1 MHRKIMLGTVAIAG
15 LTLLAACNQNTAS
28 NTPADN
34 TPATQTANNQTPDN
48 NAPNAT
54 TTTDNSASNQ
64 TASNEPQPGS
74 KNETVSAAK
83 DAVAGGIGTVSAELT
98 SSAKGFIDAAAQS
111 DMYEVQAGQLAS
123 MRAQMPE
130 LKKFAKEMVD
140 AHTMTSSQLKGLL
153 GKVAANVTPPTELDS
168 RHQGMLNDLKGA
180 KDEDFD
186 GRYIAQQINAHNE
199 ANILMRGYA
208 KDGDSA
214 DLKMFAAETQ
224 PKVQMH
230 LDMIN
235 DIDRTHR
242 SNNAQARNNGTKKT
256 TTR

>member
-1 MHRKIMLGTVAIAG
+1 MHRKIMFASMATASVM
-15 LTLLAACNQNTAS
+15 LLSACNQNTTTSS
-28 NTPADN
+28 NPPADN
-34 TPATQTANNQTPDN
+34 PSAQTAT
-48 NAPNAT
+48 
-54 TTTDNSASNQ
+54 
-64 TASNEPQPGS
+64 NEPQPGS
-74 KNETVSAAK
+74 RNETVSAAK

-98 SSAKGFIDAAAQS
+98 SSTKGFVENAALS
-111 DMYEVQAGQLAS
+111 DMYEVQAAQIAA
-123 MRAQMPE
+123 MRAKMPE
-130 LKKFAKEMVD
+130 LKKFAQQMAD
-140 AHTMTSSQLKGLL
+140 AHMQTTDQLKGILA
-153 GKVAANVTPPTELDS
+153 KSSPSYAPPAQLDS
-168 RHQGMLNDLKGA
+168 RHEGLIDDLKGA

-208 KDGDSA
+208 KDGDNV

-235 DIDRTHR
+235 DIDRTYR
-242 SNNAQARNNGTKKT
+242 SSNAQARNNGTKKT

>member
-1 MHRKIMLGTVAIAG
+1 MPRKIMFGTVAVAS
-15 LTLLAACNQNTAS
+15 LALLAACNQRTAS
-28 NTPADN
+28 NAPVGNQPTE
-34 TPATQTANNQTPDN
+34 QTAANPTPDN

-54 TTTDNSASNQ
+54 GTNNAANNQ
-64 TASNEPQPGS
+64 TAANEPQPGS

-83 DAVAGGIGTVSAELT
+83 DAVAGGIGAVSAELT
-98 SSAKGFIDAAAQS
+98 SSTKGFVDAAAQS
-111 DMYEVQAGQLAS
+111 DMYEVQAGQLAA

-130 LKKFAKEMVD
+130 LKKFGKDMVD
-140 AHTMTSSQLKGLL
+140 AHTQTSNQLKGILVKL
-153 GKVAANVTPPTELDS
+153 VPAVTPPTQLDS
-168 RHQGMLNDLKGA
+168 RHQTLLDDLKGA

-186 GRYIAQQINAHNE
+186 TRYIAQQINAHNE

-208 KDGDSA
+208 KDGDNP
-214 DLKMFAAETQ
+214 DIKRFAAETQ

-235 DIDRTHR
+235 QIDRTHR
-242 SNNAQARNNGTKKT
+242 AAGAQARNTGTSNQT